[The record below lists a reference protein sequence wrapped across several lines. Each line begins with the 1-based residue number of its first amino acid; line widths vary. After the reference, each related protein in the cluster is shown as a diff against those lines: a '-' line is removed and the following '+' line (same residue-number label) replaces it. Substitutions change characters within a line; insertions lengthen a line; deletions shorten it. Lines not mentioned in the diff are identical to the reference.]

1 MTDHEI
7 SILFLGIN
15 LGVMLMVLA
24 KLVFDQT
31 DDRREARADRA
42 VLGKARKDL
51 AAADWRDAL
60 TAREPA

>member
-42 VLGKARKDL
+42 VLDKARKDL

-60 TAREPA
+60 TVREPA